1 MNGSFFT
8 KQSFLFNYLS
18 FILLHYDFKP
28 VDAQCSIVCNKIFQ
42 NDELDEGDEH
52 ETDGDEMFECCENSE
67 GFTAGAMFK

>member
-1 MNGSFFT
+1 MNGNFFT

-42 NDELDEGDEH
+42 NDENAERDERRDDDEKI
-52 ETDGDEMFECCENSE
+52 CENYEEKCFISE
-67 GFTAGAMFK
+67 AMP